1 MASLFF
7 EKLLKIW
14 FIMAKR
20 FVNDDELRVL
30 ILRDF
35 ETIATKEMSAVYR
48 VGSKRICNMI
58 RELGL
63 RRDMRKLWN
72 DESERYLIEHYADL
86 TNVEIG
92 KILGMTESSIAAK
105 ANKLKL
111 LKSEA
116 FKRKYREKSTWKKGQ
131 VSWNKGMKGL
141 KFAGSEKGHFKKGH
155 LPHNTK
161 GDDATTVRK
170 DNQGKLHEFV
180 KISLGVWKP
189 KRLVVWE
196 QHNGPVKKGM
206 CIWVKDG
213 DTMNTSIDNL
223 ELITRKENR
232 LRNSGAYN
240 LCDEYVAI
248 CLTRKKPELRESVF
262 ENKELIELQRTIYKA
277 KRLCK
282 TEKTTTH

>member
-14 FIMAKR
+14 FNMAKR

-63 RRDMRKLWN
+63 RRDMRKLWSH
-72 DESERYLIEHYADL
+72 ESERYLIEHYADL

-92 KILGMTESSIAAK
+92 KILGMTESSVAAK

-161 GDDATTVRK
+161 GDDVTTVRK
-170 DNQGKLHEFV
+170 DNQGKLL
-180 KISLGVWKP
+180 S
-189 KRLVVWE
+189 
-196 QHNGPVKKGM
+196 
-206 CIWVKDG
+206 
-213 DTMNTSIDNL
+213 
-223 ELITRKENR
+223 
-232 LRNSGAYN
+232 
-240 LCDEYVAI
+240 
-248 CLTRKKPELRESVF
+248 
-262 ENKELIELQRTIYKA
+262 YKF
-277 KRLCK
+277 
-282 TEKTTTH
+282 